1 VSQTVSVGG
10 RTNRPGGVPPPAGAT
25 KSLSTRDAHVSMI
38 GGALDPATGLTL
50 DWMNTPA
57 TATERAPVPPHRSN
71 RPVPDRTA
79 PTAMTR
85 SQAFRRSAP
94 AELARTP
101 HQSRATKDSG
111 EAGNASKSR
120 PCEGWIARDSGRATS
135 LRRSVWRFPSA
146 TIGTAERPCSLAFRG
161 CGWGSFLSVEAAT
174 VIGIEHQFEYGIR
187 GGVRG

>member
-1 VSQTVSVGG
+1 MSQTVSVGG

-101 HQSRATKDSG
+101 HQSRATQRQRG
-111 EAGNASKSR
+111 SR
-120 PCEGWIARDSGRATS
+120 QCIEVATVRG
-135 LRRSVWRFPSA
+135 LDRVRFRPSHEFA
-146 TIGTAERPCSLAFRG
+146 AIGLALPLCDDWNCGTAVQPRLSG
-161 CGWGSFLSVEAAT
+161 MWMGILSVGGGGYCYRHRT
-174 VIGIEHQFEYGIR
+174 PVR
-187 GGVRG
+187 VRDTRGVRG